1 LKVKNMR
8 IREKLFIFIIIFL
21 VSSSVVISF
30 IDSMKGEKQYVGK
43 VNKLHIF
50 DNPEMPYVPPPY
62 PESKKLYMVEILP
75 FEPRDGFTQ
84 AEADSV
90 SRLFARYLSA
100 VWGIVV
106 MERGTIDEASN
117 VNCVISGSISSLS
130 GQILISIKMIE
141 PNGNEV
147 LTSHLKVDS
156 LIGLLTPIQA
166 YVEEIVPSLPG
177 SRGYYAI
184 GDTGPGGGTV
194 FYSFYGHYMEAK
206 GEIGVYSWD
215 DALALA
221 KNNKA
226 GSFSDWLIP
235 TAYELNMI
243 YQNLKIKNMGNFL
256 DDYYWS
262 SSLAHDNGYNFA
274 WEQNF
279 GNGLKD
285 CFASYARVSH
295 VVLFRPFTLEF

>member
-1 LKVKNMR
+1 MK

-21 VSSSVVISF
+21 ASSSVVISF
-30 IDSMKGEKQYVGK
+30 MDSMKGEMPNVGK
-43 VNKLHIF
+43 INKLHIF

-62 PESKKLYMVEILP
+62 PESKKLYTIDILP
-75 FEPRDGFTQ
+75 FEPLDGFTQ

-90 SRLFARYLSA
+90 SSLFARYLSA
-100 VWGIVV
+100 VWGITLL
-106 MERGTIDEASN
+106 EHSTTAETSN
-117 VNCVISGSISSLS
+117 VNCVISGGISKLS
-130 GQILISIKMIE
+130 GQILISIKMME
-141 PNGNEV
+141 PNGGEV
-147 LTSHLKVDS
+147 LSGNLKVDS

-166 YVEEIVPSLPG
+166 YVEELVPSLPG

-215 DALALA
+215 NALALA
-221 KNNKA
+221 KDSKA
-226 GSFSDWLIP
+226 GGFSDWLIP

-243 YQNLKIKNMGNFL
+243 YQNLKMKNMGGFL

-262 SSLAHDNGYNFA
+262 SSLSHDSGYIFA

-285 CFASYARVSH
+285 YFTSYTRVSH
-295 VVLFRPFTLEF
+295 VLLFRHFTLEL

>member
-1 LKVKNMR
+1 MS
-8 IREKLFIFIIIFL
+8 IREKLFIFIMIFL

-30 IDSMKGEKQYVGK
+30 MDSMKGEMQYVGK

-62 PESKKLYMVEILP
+62 PESRKLYTIDILP

-90 SRLFARYLSA
+90 LSLFARYLSA
-100 VWGIVV
+100 VWGITLL
-106 MERGTIDEASN
+106 EHGSIDEASN
-117 VNCVISGSISSLS
+117 VNCVISGSISNVS

-141 PNGNEV
+141 PNGNDEV
-147 LTSHLKVDS
+147 ISHLKVDS
-156 LIGLLTPIQA
+156 LVGLLTPIQA
-166 YVEEIVPSLPG
+166 YVEELVPSLPG

-215 DALALA
+215 NALALA

-226 GSFSDWLIP
+226 GGFSGWLIP

-243 YQNLKIKNMGNFL
+243 YQNLKNKNLGSFL
-256 DDYYWS
+256 DDYYWT
-262 SSLAHDNGYNFA
+262 SSLAHDYGYIFA

-279 GNGLKD
+279 SNGLKD
-285 CFASYARVSH
+285 CFASYTRVSH
-295 VVLFRPFTLEF
+295 VVLFRPFTFEL

>member
-1 LKVKNMR
+1 MK

-21 VSSSVVISF
+21 VSSSIVISF
-30 IDSMKGEKQYVGK
+30 RDSMKGEMKNVGK

-62 PESKKLYMVEILP
+62 PESKKLYTVDILP
-75 FEPRDGFTQ
+75 FEPLDGFTQ

-90 SRLFARYLSA
+90 SSLFAQYFSA
-100 VWGIVV
+100 VWGI
-106 MERGTIDEASN
+106 MLLEHGSINEATN
-117 VNCVISGSISSLS
+117 VNCVISGSISNIS
-130 GQILISIKMIE
+130 GQILISVKMLE

-147 LTSHLKVDS
+147 LTGHLKVES
-156 LIGLLTPIQA
+156 LTGLLTPIQA
-166 YVEEIVPSLPG
+166 YVEELVPSLPG

-215 DALALA
+215 NALALA
-221 KNNKA
+221 KNNRA
-226 GSFSDWLIP
+226 GGFSDWLIP

-243 YQNLKIKNMGNFL
+243 YQNLKTKNLGGFL

-262 SSLAHDNGYNFA
+262 SSLAHDYGYIFA

-285 CFASYARVSH
+285 YFASNTRVSH
-295 VVLFRPFTLEF
+295 VVLFRHFTLEL